1 MVAFASLTY
10 TVVSS
15 PLGRLTLAAS
25 AAGLAGVW
33 FDGQRHRPPAL
44 AAQPIA
50 WPRDDVHPL
59 LQAVAAQLQAY
70 WRGQVRAFDL
80 PLDLSA
86 GTPFQ
91 QAVWRALCKVPYGGT
106 VAYGELAR
114 QLGQPRAVRA
124 LGAAVG
130 RNPLCVVV
138 PCHRV
143 VGAGGA
149 LTGYAAGLE
158 RKQALLQL
166 EGEGA
171 LPSLESPFKSPL
183 AGATT

>member
-10 TVVSS
+10 TVVPS

-25 AAGLAGVW
+25 ATGLAGVW
-33 FDGQRHRPPAL
+33 FDGQRHLPPAL
-44 AAQPIA
+44 AAQPTA
-50 WPRDDVHPL
+50 WPRDDAHPL
-59 LQAVAAQLQAY
+59 LQAAAAQLQAY
-70 WRGQVRAFDL
+70 WRGQVRSFDL

-91 QAVWRALCKVPYGGT
+91 RAVWHALRQVPYGGT
-106 VAYGELAR
+106 VRYGDLAR

-130 RNPLCVVV
+130 RNPLSVVV

-143 VGAGGA
+143 VGVGGA
-149 LTGYAAGLE
+149 LTGYAGGLE

-166 EGEGA
+166 EGA
-171 LPSLESPFKSPL
+171 LPPVEPPL
-183 AGATT
+183 AGATA